1 MQIRTGIKQSAL
13 LVIDAQKSFMAG
25 PRWRRRNNPQF
36 EENVLRLING
46 YRLKNLP
53 VIFFLDSDDTEY
65 FEPSSPYF
73 KLMDFIR
80 PEKAEPVLVKTSR
93 NCFTTTNLDYLL
105 RRADVR
111 RVVVTGIKT
120 EQCCETTTRVASDLG
135 YEVDFVTEAT
145 LTFPIPHPDLDE
157 ELSAEEVVRRTEYAL
172 RDRFARI
179 NTVAALL
186 KELDVKTATDDRRP
200 ETGASGHPS
209 PVAGL

>member
-13 LVIDAQKSFMAG
+13 LVIDAQQSFMAG

-111 RVVVTGIKT
+111 
-120 EQCCETTTRVASDLG
+120 
-135 YEVDFVTEAT
+135 
-145 LTFPIPHPDLDE
+145 
-157 ELSAEEVVRRTEYAL
+157 
-172 RDRFARI
+172 
-179 NTVAALL
+179 
-186 KELDVKTATDDRRP
+186 
-200 ETGASGHPS
+200 
-209 PVAGL
+209 